1 MNVNN
6 KTTIIKYYL
15 AHNDDK
21 VINKMISNELKCL
34 LFNKNHDVLLKQK
47 RFIIIITSESYLT

>member
-6 KTTIIKYYL
+6 KTTIIRYHL
-15 AHNDDK
+15 AHNNDK

-34 LFNKNHDVLLKQK
+34 LFNKNHETLLEQK
-47 RFIIIITSESYLT
+47 RFVIIITSESYLT